1 MNVWLITIMQSYGC
15 TIWDDARNLKFV
27 TLLNGRLGEKKVGSM
42 VEQFYASELLS
53 LGDLVENARSHPC
66 QRIQSVKVRQ
76 GIICGDNP
84 FVFARK
90 VVLVDIRRENGIEK
104 LVWREQG
111 VIRAMKRWEQG
122 RDKVSRRK
130 MTI

>member
-27 TLLNGRLGEKKVGSM
+27 TLLHGRLGEKRVGSL
-42 VEQFYASELLS
+42 VELFYASEILS
-53 LGDLVENARSHPC
+53 LGDLVETARTQPRHGI
-66 QRIQSVKVRQ
+66 RSVKVRQ
-76 GIICGDNP
+76 GIICGENP

-90 VVLVDIRRENGIEK
+90 VELVDIRRENGIEK
-104 LVWREQG
+104 LIWKEQG
-111 VIRAMKRWEQG
+111 VVRAMKRWEQG
-122 RDKVSRRK
+122 LDKVTRRK